1 MKKTLLLTV
10 GMALVLS
17 LVGCGTSKKEDT
29 ADSAHSLSDSSQ
41 EKGVAYEGM
50 VKEDGSASTQQVIL
64 QNLKQVEE
72 DADAISFDEVVL
84 LTKDVPILTAKTR
97 EKLNVD
103 EIKAG
108 TTVTVMLVTEPIT
121 TRSLPPQIP
130 GNSIIQI
137 LVPKQ

>member
-10 GMALVLS
+10 GVALVLS
-17 LVGCGTSKKEDT
+17 LVGCGTAKKEDT
-29 ADSAHSLSDSSQ
+29 TNSAPSLSDSSQ
-41 EKGVAYEGM
+41 EKGVKYEGT
-50 VKEDGSASTQQVIL
+50 VKEDGSSTGQQLTL

-84 LTKDVPILTAKTR
+84 LTEGVPILTAETH
-97 EKLNVD
+97 EKLSVD
-103 EIKAG
+103 EIKVG

>member
-10 GMALVLS
+10 GIALVLS

-41 EKGVAYEGM
+41 KKGIKYEGT
-50 VKEDGSASTQQVIL
+50 VKEDGSAAKQQLIL
-64 QNLKQVEE
+64 KNLKQIGE

-84 LTKDVPILTAKTR
+84 LTEGVPILTAETH
-97 EKLNVD
+97 EKLSVD

-108 TTVTVMLVTEPIT
+108 TIVTVMLVTEPIT

-130 GNSIIQI
+130 GNSILQI
-137 LVPKQ
+137 LVPK